1 MKIHPLAVLGRAAP
15 AIRAGDMFDGG
26 VHPDL
31 LCGNKTRSRLCTPR
45 KASGHLALAQ
55 SRRNRGRSCSQSSFQ
70 KIQGVSDEALPVDVD
85 LCAPVARIVE
95 IEPDQ
100 GTAFVAH
107 DEASGKNCR
116 ARCGVPFS
124 RFRMRASASDLI
136 VLSHRSLRP
145 RLRFI

>member
-1 MKIHPLAVLGRAAP
+1 M
-15 AIRAGDMFDGG
+15 
-26 VHPDL
+26 
-31 LCGNKTRSRLCTPR
+31 
-45 KASGHLALAQ
+45 
-55 SRRNRGRSCSQSSFQ
+55 
-70 KIQGVSDEALPVDVD
+70 DVD

-145 RLRFI
+145 LFRFIWASRNAILAHRIALCSAVRWFGPIQLKTSSSRSIACGLGAERFT

>member
-1 MKIHPLAVLGRAAP
+1 M
-15 AIRAGDMFDGG
+15 
-26 VHPDL
+26 
-31 LCGNKTRSRLCTPR
+31 
-45 KASGHLALAQ
+45 
-55 SRRNRGRSCSQSSFQ
+55 
-70 KIQGVSDEALPVDVD
+70 DVD

-124 RFRMRASASDLI
+124 RFRMRATASDLI

-145 RLRFI
+145 LFRFIWASRNAILAHRMCSPSLAHRIALCSAVRWFGPIQLKTSSSRSIACGLGAERFT